1 MTLLHPPLFAM
12 RLAWRSS
19 AQVQELT
26 AMFALLDD
34 AGYATDPAP
43 LRGVSTSRRH
53 HRGVGRAGFRVGSV
67 RVESA
72 SVTTVLHVSDLHFGR
87 PASSERLDALRELIA
102 ELEPDAVAVSGDLTQ
117 RCAKREFARAR
128 QYLDKIGEVAPYV
141 VIPGNHD
148 IRWLGAVWRNMGGLF
163 RKQAHEFK
171 YSRYK
176 KFICEDLTPSL
187 EVPGAVI
194 AGLNTAHGI
203 TRGSITKRFRDLGVI
218 GHVKRADIESV
229 RAAFENASPDAIR
242 IVMVHHNPI
251 RGELSGRHGLANT
264 EQALHAFASL
274 GTELILCGH
283 DHLQAIHNV
292 ERGVHGL
299 VISTAGT
306 ISNRLRPGRASSFN
320 LVTIDE
326 RTLLIT
332 TYAWQDPGCFVPS
345 EERSYTRRAVSRP
358 A

>member
-1 MTLLHPPLFAM
+1 MT
-12 RLAWRSS
+12 R
-19 AQVQELT
+19 
-26 AMFALLDD
+26 
-34 AGYATDPAP
+34 
-43 LRGVSTSRRH
+43 
-53 HRGVGRAGFRVGSV
+53 
-67 RVESA
+67 
-72 SVTTVLHVSDLHFGR
+72 VLHVSDLHFGR
-87 PASSERLDALRELIA
+87 PASSERLDSLKELIP

-117 RCAKREFARAR
+117 RCSKKEFMQARR
-128 QYLDKIGEVAPYV
+128 YLDEIGEVAPYI

-203 TRGSITKRFRDLGVI
+203 TRGSITRRFRDLGVI
-218 GHVKRADIESV
+218 GHVRHADIESV
-229 RAAFENASPDAIR
+229 REAFENASPEAAR
-242 IVMVHHNPI
+242 IVMIHHNPI

-264 EQALHAFASL
+264 ESALRTFASL

-283 DHLQAIHNV
+283 DHLQAIHDV
-292 ERGVHGL
+292 ERGIHGL

-306 ISNRLRPGRASSFN
+306 ISNRIRPGRASSFN

-326 RTLLIT
+326 RNLRIT
-332 TYAWQDPGCFVPS
+332 TYSWQNPDGFVPS
-345 EERSYTRRAVSRP
+345 DESSFRRKVATG
-358 A
+358 ALD